1 VAAFGDRTT
10 IHSPSAGGEVLLHQ
24 SLLLLLPVS
33 SPAALLVGD
42 WKAAEILHKRGGDR
56 GGIEFWSNEEESTTE
71 LLLLDPFPS
80 SKTLVGDKG
89 VDGFL
94 ENTTFEQVLRTP
106 VRKGCC
112 RS

>member
-1 VAAFGDRTT
+1 
-10 IHSPSAGGEVLLHQ
+10 
-24 SLLLLLPVS
+24 LPVS

-42 WKAAEILHKRGGDR
+42 WKAAEILHKRGGGR
-56 GGIEFWSNEEESTTE
+56 TGIEFWSNEEESTTE
-71 LLLLDPFPS
+71 LLQLLLLLLDPFPS

-94 ENTTFEQVLRTP
+94 ENTTSEQVLRTP